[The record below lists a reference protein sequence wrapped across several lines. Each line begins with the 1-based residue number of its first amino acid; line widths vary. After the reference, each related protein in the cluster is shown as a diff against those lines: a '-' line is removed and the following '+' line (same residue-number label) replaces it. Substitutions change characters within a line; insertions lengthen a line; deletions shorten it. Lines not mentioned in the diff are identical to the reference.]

1 MNERMS
7 DLLDRASDD
16 GGAPLGF
23 SGDTVVRR
31 AVVRRRR
38 RQGGI
43 AVGLAAAGVVGV
55 VVVTQ
60 LVGSSRSDNTGPSDA
75 PSTTLPT
82 APSSSTLPALSPQE
96 QTIVDRCSHASTPP
110 PPSPT
115 LSEQNPETTTGRGTV
130 VRSSSTGRPATFLQD
145 WTLDAHVQDEQGVTA
160 TFVNPDHTRW
170 ASCQLADGGSRM
182 DTEVAPMGPVPTG
195 PIPQSWYGPEGFR
208 HHSLAPAWA
217 QVCAPSESKVCA
229 RELFAGAF
237 PRYADVASARV
248 DAPDGT
254 VLTPVF
260 GDYTYV
266 FRHTEERVDPN
277 RAANDEQSLPSMP
290 VTLLDGQG
298 NRIIRYDY
306 YPSYIVP
313 GGCPSSGGC

>member
-16 GGAPLGF
+16 GGTPLAF

-60 LVGSSRSDNTGPSDA
+60 LVGSSRSDNTGPSDV
-75 PSTTLPT
+75 PSTALPT
-82 APSSSTLPALSPQE
+82 APSSSTAPALSAQE
-96 QTIVDRCSHASTPP
+96 QTIVDRCAGAPMPP
-110 PPSPT
+110 APT
-115 LSEQNPETTTGRGTV
+115 RLSEPDPETMVNRGQVKAAAPSHRTA
-130 VRSSSTGRPATFLQD
+130 GFLQG
-145 WTLDAHVQDEQGVTA
+145 WTLDAHVQDAQGVTA
-160 TFVNPDHTRW
+160 TFVNADHTRW
-170 ASCQLADGGSRM
+170 ASCQLADGGSEM
-182 DTEVAPMGPVPTG
+182 GDQVVPMGRVPSGPV
-195 PIPQSWYGPEGFR
+195 PQSWYGPDGFR
-208 HHSLAPAWA
+208 HQALSPDWA
-217 QVCAPSESKVCA
+217 QVCAPSEGKICA

-237 PRYADVASARV
+237 ARYAGVEAARV
-248 DAPDGT
+248 EAPDGS

-266 FRHTEERVDPN
+266 LRHTEERVDPN

-313 GGCPSSGGC
+313 DGCPSSGGC

>member
-16 GGAPLGF
+16 GGTPLGF
-23 SGDTVVRR
+23 SGETVVRR

-38 RQGGI
+38 RHGGI

-60 LVGSSRSDNTGPSDA
+60 LAGSSRSDNTDPIDA
-75 PSTTLPT
+75 PSTSLPT
-82 APSSSTLPALSPQE
+82 APSSSTAPALSPQE
-96 QTIVDRCSHASTPP
+96 QTIVDRCAGAPMPP
-110 PPSPT
+110 PPTT
-115 LSEQNPETTTGRGTV
+115 LSERNPETTVNRGQIKAAAPSHRTA
-130 VRSSSTGRPATFLQD
+130 GFLQD
-145 WTLDAHVQDEQGVTA
+145 WTLDAHVQDAQGVTA
-160 TFVNPDHTRW
+160 TFVSADHTRW
-170 ASCQLADGGSRM
+170 ASCQLADGGSEM
-182 DTEVAPMGPVPTG
+182 GDEVVPMGRVPSG
-195 PIPQSWYGPEGFR
+195 PIPQNWYGPEGFR

-217 QVCAPSESKVCA
+217 QVCTPSESKVCA

-237 PRYADVASARV
+237 ARYAGVESARV
-248 DAPDGT
+248 EAPDGT

-266 FRHTEERVDPN
+266 FRHTEERVDAN
-277 RAANDEQSLPSMP
+277 RAANDNQNMPSMP

-298 NRIIRYDY
+298 NRVIRYDY
-306 YPSYIVP
+306 YPSYIIP
-313 GGCPSSGGC
+313 DGCPSNGGC